1 MKYYFSNDG
10 KIKLYQEDCFNV
22 MQKLI
27 CNGIKIDCVICDLPQ
42 NITQNKWDN
51 ELDLEKMWDLLLKL
65 RKDKSTPIILFSNQP
80 YTTKLISSNLK
91 MFKYC
96 KYWQKD
102 RPSGFLN
109 AKRQPLRDIED
120 IVIFYEKQCTYN
132 PQMTEGKPLHSLGT
146 AYKNKEGK
154 NNNYNSFN
162 STNELRDERKGT
174 TEKYPRQ
181 LMKYNRP
188 HPPIHPTEKAVDLII
203 DLIKTYTNED
213 DLILDFTIGSG
224 STAVAS
230 KLTNRKCIGIEL
242 NEDYF
247 NIAVERIKN
256 I

>member
-1 MKYYFSNDG
+1 
-10 KIKLYQEDCFNV
+10 
-22 MQKLI
+22 
-27 CNGIKIDCVICDLPQ
+27 
-42 NITQNKWDN
+42 
-51 ELDLEKMWDLLLKL
+51 
-65 RKDKSTPIILFSNQP
+65 
-80 YTTKLISSNLK
+80 
-91 MFKYC
+91 
-96 KYWQKD
+96 
-102 RPSGFLN
+102 
-109 AKRQPLRDIED
+109 
-120 IVIFYEKQCTYN
+120 
-132 PQMTEGKPLHSLGT
+132 MTEGKPLHSLGT

-162 STNELRDERKGT
+162 STNELRGGRKGT

-203 DLIKTYTNED
+203 DLIKTYTND
-213 DLILDFTIGSG
+213 NDLILDFTMGSG